1 MPDGID
7 VEGVVVVPYGID
19 VDEDVAVPGDVLVD
33 AAVDGE
39 VWAYVEPLAED
50 VDVSDVVAQ
59 AVPATARMAD
69 AAAVASCLD
78 RAFIGDPFERKGR
91 RRARPSIAT
100 RPMQSPCPTARR

>member
-19 VDEDVAVPGDVLVD
+19 VDEDVAVAGDVLVD
-33 AAVDGE
+33 AGE
-39 VWAYVEPLAED
+39 VWTYVEPLAED

-69 AAAVASCLD
+69 AAAVASCLG
-78 RAFIGDPFERKGR
+78 RAFIGDPFER
-91 RRARPSIAT
+91 
-100 RPMQSPCPTARR
+100 